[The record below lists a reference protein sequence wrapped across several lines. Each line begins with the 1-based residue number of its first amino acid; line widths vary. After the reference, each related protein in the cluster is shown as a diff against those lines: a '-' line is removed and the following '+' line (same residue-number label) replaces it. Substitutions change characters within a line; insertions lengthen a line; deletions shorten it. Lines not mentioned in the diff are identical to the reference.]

1 MNRITKSIPYSCA
14 NKRYILY
21 IYIYILRKRTAC
33 FFFTAMGLQE
43 TESKLVAVVL
53 LQKRPRRKEVESAK
67 QMPSSVMLE
76 DLLGGGSTIG

>member
-1 MNRITKSIPYSCA
+1 
-14 NKRYILY
+14 
-21 IYIYILRKRTAC
+21 
-33 FFFTAMGLQE
+33 MGLQE